1 MTKKLFISTIL
12 IAFLSGNL
20 LSESIEEIIVLEKK
34 LSSLNG
40 WSNNQ
45 SITSI
50 NEKEL
55 GLMSRGEGG
64 PLLIGGGSYIDDYHV
79 FTAYTVYT

>member
-1 MTKKLFISTIL
+1 MTKKLFISSIL

-50 NEKEL
+50 NEIYAITHSNRHEASNSCK
-55 GLMSRGEGG
+55 
-64 PLLIGGGSYIDDYHV
+64 
-79 FTAYTVYT
+79 